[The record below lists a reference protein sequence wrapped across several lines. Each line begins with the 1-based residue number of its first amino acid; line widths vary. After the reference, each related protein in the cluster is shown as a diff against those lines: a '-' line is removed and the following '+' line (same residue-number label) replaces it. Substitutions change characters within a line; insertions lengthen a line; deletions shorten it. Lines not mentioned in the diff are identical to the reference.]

1 MRTPVPVAALLAA
14 LLAAAPATAG
24 EVFAGLLAHA
34 VNLRGTPPPPA
45 ILFEGQEEQGTH
57 DLELGWRS
65 DYFGSGRVLEMR
77 GALKA
82 QINLDG
88 RTSFLAAG
96 FDFRKPFLRDR
107 LYAQIGIGLAYQ
119 TGYSFTPD
127 PFESGLSQSEFNRRY
142 DIYLN
147 RTAFGSKVLFN
158 PNAAVGLRVS
168 PRLALEGTW
177 EHYSHAQ
184 LFSSQNPGID
194 SFGARLVWRY

>member
-1 MRTPVPVAALLAA
+1 MRVAVLAVLA
-14 LLAAAPATAG
+14 VLALAAAPAAAG

-34 VNLRGTPPPPA
+34 VNLRGTPPPPFD
-45 ILFEGQEEQGTH
+45 LYEGQEEQGTQ
-57 DLELGWRS
+57 DLEFGWRS
-65 DYFGSGRVLEMR
+65 DFFGSGRVLEMR
-77 GALKA
+77 GAVKA
-82 QINLDG
+82 QVNLDG
-88 RTSFLAAG
+88 RTSFFAAG

-119 TGYSFTPD
+119 TGYRFIAD
-127 PFESGLSQSEFNRRY
+127 PFEPGLSQSEFNRRY

-147 RTAFGSKVLFN
+147 RTAFGSKLLFN
-158 PNAAVGLRVS
+158 PNAAVGVRLS

-184 LFSSQNPGID
+184 LFSNQNPGID